1 MSNSMCEKTEILKCR
16 LKGRQENNF
25 FYHVFSTPYGNL
37 SYVLHLF
44 CPPTGCE
51 TPYVSIRDGG
61 EGEFTLLTTG
71 RSGQPWA
78 TGPPTRLCLALP
90 ALHSSEEASP
100 VLIPSPLC
108 LEHPEIS

>member
-71 RSGQPWA
+71 QSGQPWA

-100 VLIPSPLC
+100 VLMPSPLC